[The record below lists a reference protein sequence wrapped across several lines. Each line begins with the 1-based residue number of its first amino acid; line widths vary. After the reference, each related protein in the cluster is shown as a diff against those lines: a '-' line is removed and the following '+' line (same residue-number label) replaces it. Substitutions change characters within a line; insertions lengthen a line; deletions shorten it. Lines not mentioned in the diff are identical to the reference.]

1 MSYCRRAI
9 AYIKEFLPEN
19 ADDKVIKLSESDG
32 LVCKDIG
39 NGILVT
45 YLVDEGNHF
54 SYIQN
59 KHLIEEG
66 LTENEL
72 HIIGVNNLKEI
83 ALGTVKLQ
91 EHGNIYPL
99 FLNGNYESSLILI
112 NELWD
117 DLLAQYATNGF
128 IIAIPARD
136 IIAFCDINSNEGIT
150 ELKQLNERVYE
161 NADHQLTNCL
171 YKRQN
176 SQWVRVLNA

>member
-1 MSYCRRAI
+1 M
-9 AYIKEFLPEN
+9 
-19 ADDKVIKLSESDG
+19 
-32 LVCKDIG
+32 
-39 NGILVT
+39 
-45 YLVDEGNHF
+45 
-54 SYIQN
+54 
-59 KHLIEEG
+59 
-66 LTENEL
+66 
-72 HIIGVNNLKEI
+72 

-91 EHGNIYPL
+91 EHGNIYSL
-99 FLNGNYESSLILI
+99 FLDGNYEASLILI

-117 DLLAQYATNGF
+117 GLLVPYATNGF